1 MSTSPAAASRRT
13 VTVLFCDIVD
23 STPLGERLDVETYR
37 RIQRGYFDAVRGVL
51 ERHGGT
57 VEKFIGDAVMAVF
70 GLPVLHEDD
79 ALRALRAA
87 SELREAVAPLDEE
100 LVRDHGLRL
109 RVRVGVATGEVMTG
123 DSAEG
128 SSFATGETVVVA
140 ERMERAARPS
150 EVLIADTT
158 YRLASG
164 AAIVEP
170 VDPVPAKGLTQP
182 VAAWRLIGV
191 QAGVPA
197 VARRLDT
204 PLVGRREELD
214 RLRAAFDEALADR
227 RCRLLAVLG
236 PAGIGKSRL
245 VQEFLLEVAPQAT
258 IRIGRCPPYGDGIT
272 FWPIADVM
280 PDETFEGTTD
290 EIFLRVRKELERLA
304 REQPLVL
311 CFDDVHW
318 GEPTF
323 LNLLEFLVGWISD
336 APVLLLCLARPELLE
351 RRALPGAEAITLEPL
366 SSEDADALLD
376 VLGTPAEARARIAEA
391 AEGNPFF
398 VEQMTAMAVDEG
410 GDVAVPASIRA
421 LLAARLDRL
430 THEERG
436 MIERA
441 SVIGREFPL
450 QAVAALTESEV
461 TGPLLSLV
469 RKELLRPAAFDDGF
483 VFRHALIREAAY
495 EAVPKALRAELHE
508 RHGRWLAERGGADVV
523 IGFHLEQAFRTRA
536 ELGPADSA
544 LAREA
549 GGLLAEAGD
558 RADRR
563 NDMPAAVTLIGRALD
578 LIAEDSPQRA
588 RMLAALGSALLR
600 AGRLEESSMALDR
613 AIETARDTGDRR
625 SELRAVI
632 ERQQVR
638 SFIEPAGV
646 VEEIARVAAEVI
658 PALEEIGDD
667 FGLAK
672 AWRLLSDADV
682 FACRWQARAEALER
696 AIEHARRAPEAMAEA
711 STYVGLLAHAL
722 HYGPTPAEE
731 AIANCERFLE
741 EAGDDLA
748 LRAAISATLGALL
761 AMQGRFDEARAAYS
775 ESVEL
780 HERLGLDMRRIAFS
794 MSGAEIE
801 LLAGDAVASERELR
815 FAYERLER
823 MGEMGTRAVVA
834 AFLAD
839 ALLTQGQDEEAAEFA
854 TTAAALAERED
865 VAAQALQRTTRAR
878 VLLREGELADA
889 ERLAREAVELAE
901 PTDFL
906 ALQAETA
913 LGLAEVL
920 RAAGQASEANA
931 LLSGARELYERKGN
945 LVAAGRV
952 AADLA
957 RPATTA

>member
-23 STPLGERLDVETYR
+23 STPLGERLDPETYR
-37 RIQRGYFDAVRGVL
+37 RVQRGYFDAVRGAL

-70 GLPVLHEDD
+70 GLPTLHEDD

-87 SELREAVAPLDEE
+87 CDLREAVAPLDEE

-109 RVRVGVATGEVMTG
+109 RLRIGVATGEVIAG
-123 DSAEG
+123 DPADG
-128 SSFATGETVVVA
+128 STFATGETVVVA

-170 VDPVPAKGLTQP
+170 VDSVAAKGISEPVP
-182 VAAWRLIGV
+182 AWRLIGV

-197 VARRLDT
+197 LPRRLDT
-204 PLVGRREELD
+204 PLVGRRGELD
-214 RLRAAFDEALADR
+214 QLRAAFDEALAER
-227 RCRLLAVLG
+227 RCRMVMVLG
-236 PAGIGKSRL
+236 AAGIGKSRL
-245 VQEFLLEVAPQAT
+245 IHEFIGEVGPEAAV
-258 IRIGRCPPYGDGIT
+258 RVGRCPPYGDGIT
-272 FWPIADVM
+272 FWPIADVL

-290 EIFLRVRKELERLA
+290 EIFLRVRKQLEQAA

-323 LNLLEFLVGWISD
+323 LNLLEYLLGWISG
-336 APVLLLCLARPELLE
+336 APVLIVCLARPELLE
-351 RRALPGAEAITLEPL
+351 RRSLPGAEAIKLEPL
-366 SSEDADALLD
+366 SAECADALLGL
-376 VLGTPAEARARIAEA
+376 LGAPAEARGRIAEA
-391 AEGNPFF
+391 AEGNPLF
-398 VEQMTAMAVDEG
+398 VEQMAVMAADEG
-410 GDVAVPASIRA
+410 GNVTVPASIRA

-430 THEERG
+430 TAEERAV
-436 MIERA
+436 IERA
-441 SVIGREFPL
+441 AVIGRDFPL
-450 QAVAALTESEV
+450 QSVAALAESEV

-469 RKELLRPAAFDDGF
+469 RKELLRPADFEDGF
-483 VFRHALIREAAY
+483 VFRHALIRDAAY

-508 RHGRWLAERGGADVV
+508 RHGRWLAERDGADVV

-536 ELGPADSA
+536 ELGPADAA
-544 LAREA
+544 LAHEA

-563 NDMPAAVTLIGRALD
+563 NDMPAAVMLIKRALD
-578 LIAEDSPQRA
+578 LIAGDSPQRA

-600 AGRLEESSMALDR
+600 AGRLEESSIALDE
-613 AIETARDTGDRR
+613 AIETARGAGDRR
-625 SELRAVI
+625 SELRAIV

-638 SFIEPAGV
+638 SFTEPAGV
-646 VEEIARVAAEVI
+646 IDEIARVAAEVI

-672 AWRLLSDADV
+672 AWRLLSDADA

-696 AIEHARRAPEAMAEA
+696 AVEHARRAPEAMAEA
-711 STYVGLLAHAL
+711 SIYVGLLAEAL

-731 AIANCERFLE
+731 AIASCEGFLE

-748 LRAAISATLGALL
+748 LRAAIGATLGALL
-761 AMQGRFDEARAAYS
+761 AMQGRFDEARAAYC

-780 HERLGLDMRRIAFS
+780 HERLGLGMRRIAFS
-794 MSGAEIE
+794 ISGAEIE

-823 MGEMGTRAVVA
+823 MGERGTRVMVS

-839 ALLTQGQDEEAAEFA
+839 ALLAQGRDGEAGEFA
-854 TTAAALAERED
+854 ATAAALAERED

-878 VLLREGELADA
+878 VLLREGASAEAEL
-889 ERLAREAVELAE
+889 LAREAVELAA

-906 ALQAETA
+906 ALQAEAA
-913 LGLAEVL
+913 LVLSEVL
-920 RAAGQASEANA
+920 HTAGEASEADA
-931 LLSGARELYERKGN
+931 LVARTHELYERKGN

-952 AADLA
+952 AGHLA
-957 RPATTA
+957 PRATTA